1 MCVEATNNL
10 SSGYSALAYR
20 FSCGVSLQSA
30 RENLKSTTK
39 IDYQRRS
46 CRPPHPLSAE
56 VKDMTTITEVESYT
70 LSQ

>member
-1 MCVEATNNL
+1 
-10 SSGYSALAYR
+10 
-20 FSCGVSLQSA
+20 LQSA